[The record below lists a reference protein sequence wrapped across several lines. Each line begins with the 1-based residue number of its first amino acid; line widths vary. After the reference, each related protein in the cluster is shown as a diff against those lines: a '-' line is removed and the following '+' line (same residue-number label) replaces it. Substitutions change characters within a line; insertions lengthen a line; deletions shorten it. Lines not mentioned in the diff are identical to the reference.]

1 MNPESVRRFVFQ
13 TVLVLVTVN
22 FMLTAQTTHVK
33 GKLLDVDGKP
43 NKYGLVGIAPSTSTV
58 GHDFA
63 SCDDNGNYSIDITT
77 PGVSALLFSIPSHN
91 SVKVPVMNNKNKTVT
106 IDVTLAPY
114 KYKDSFDEVG
124 VTGEFNGYNMR
135 SPEKMLKKEDG
146 TYFYEVKTDKKEVKY
161 QLCEIEKNGRTING
175 PGSEVYELDS
185 TGDYRSV
192 VKAVDGKALIVF
204 DPSKLLKRDVDYK
217 VTFKGSDFDEKMFTY
232 SNEYSKKSADA
243 NEKIR
248 AFVEA
253 KKKYQDFQYDG
264 GNYFSEL
271 IKKIDLEK
279 DNGIKDYLKLI
290 YISFSSFKPKDY
302 SFEKATVFFESL
314 KPENSVWEYIPSA
327 FYSISWL
334 VPQFKWNEVQDNFL
348 KNTKSQ
354 MIKAEILINKLSEA
368 KFSKNDEELKKL
380 HALIKKDYADI
391 KELQDWLKTFPIESL
406 IKVGVEIPDF
416 EVTSLDNPNEKYS
429 KKSMLGKIYMID
441 FWATW
446 CGPCVGEMET
456 LHKTYEKFKDKGFEL
471 ISLSTDG
478 KVADVTK
485 FRNDK
490 WKMPWKNSFIG
501 TVEGRKLAEK
511 FEVVGIPKPIL
522 VSADGK
528 ILEMEGELRGDKLEL
543 TLLKYFK

>member
-58 GHDFA
+58 GHDFV
-63 SCDDNGNYSIDITT
+63 SCDDKGNYSIDITT
-77 PGVSALLFSIPSHN
+77 AGVSELLFSIPSHN

-106 IDVTLAPY
+106 IDITLAPY

-124 VTGEFNGYNMR
+124 IAGEFNGYNIQ
-135 SPEKMLKKEDG
+135 SPESMTKKEDG
-146 TYFYEVKTDKKEVKY
+146 TYFYEVKTDLKEVKY
-161 QLCEIEKNGRTING
+161 QLCRIEKMSRTINA
-175 PGSEVYELDS
+175 PGSEAYETDS

-192 VKAVDGKALIVF
+192 LKAVDGKATIVF
-204 DPSKLLKRDVDYK
+204 DPSKLLKRNVDYK
-217 VTFKGSDFDEKMFTY
+217 VTFKGSDFDEKIFKY
-232 SNEYSKKSADA
+232 GDEYAKKSADA
-243 NEKIR
+243 NEKMR
-248 AFVEA
+248 AFMEA
-253 KKKYQDFQYDG
+253 KKNYQDFHYDAG
-264 GNYFSEL
+264 DYL
-271 IKKIDLEK
+271 TTLLPKIEK
-279 DNGIKDYLKLI
+279 EKNKEVKDYLKLI
-290 YISFSSFKPKDY
+290 YVSFSSFRPKDY
-302 SFEKATVFFESL
+302 NNENATAFFESL
-314 KPENSVWEYIPSA
+314 APGNIVWEFIPSA
-327 FYSISWL
+327 FFSFYTLI
-334 VPQFKWNEVQDNFL
+334 PQFKWNELQDNFL
-348 KNTKSQ
+348 KDTKSQ
-354 MIKAEILINKLSEA
+354 TIKVAILSFKLSTA
-368 KFSKNDEELKKL
+368 KFSRNDEELKKL

-391 KELQDWLKTFPIESL
+391 KELRDWLKKYPIESK

-416 EVTSLDNPNEKYS
+416 EVTSLDNADEKFS
-429 KKSMLGKIYMID
+429 KKSMLGKVYMID

-456 LHKTYEKFKDKGFEL
+456 LHKAYDKFKEKGFEL
-471 ISLSTDG
+471 ISLSMDG
-478 KVADVTK
+478 KAADVTE

-501 TVEGRKLAEK
+501 DKEGKKIAEK
-511 FEVVGIPKPIL
+511 FEVIGIPRPIL

-528 ILEMEGELRGDKLEL
+528 ILEMEEELRGDKLES